1 MLCLGGP
8 NSKHYG
14 GVSGMLNVLL
24 SHGTSGAEKRRILW
38 DDYHIQMAQSVENE
52 VSVIGN

>member
-38 DDYHIQMAQSVENE
+38 DDYHIQMAQSVESE
-52 VSVIGN
+52 VSVICN